1 MTTADDTLFAAPLYA
16 ALGAPWFTA
25 GRDGAARLAV
35 YEAGPR
41 DAAVPPVVLLH
52 GFPELAYAW
61 RAQFAA
67 LAAAGRRVLAP
78 DQRGYGRSEAPA
90 EVSAYAMRRLAGDLV
105 ALLDEAGIERA
116 VWVGHDWG
124 GAVAWA
130 MPLLHPDRT
139 AGVAGVNTPYTPR
152 PDRDPLEGLRA
163 RYGPDM
169 YILFFQEEG
178 VAEALFEADVERT
191 LRWFYR
197 LPAAAAAFSAAAG
210 APTDGGLAIQK
221 GLVRYDPAADTAAL
235 LSPKE
240 LAVYVEAYR
249 RTGFRGGLN
258 WYRNLSRSWRES
270 EGLPQQVV
278 HPALMICAELD
289 AVLPPRLAERMGRWV
304 GDLETHVIAG
314 CGHWT
319 QAEKPSE
326 LNRLL
331 LDWLDRRFPRP

>member
-1 MTTADDTLFAAPLYA
+1 MTPADDTLFA

-41 DAAVPPVVLLH
+41 GAAAPPVVLLH
-52 GFPELAYAW
+52 GFPEIAYSW

-90 EVSAYAMRRLAGDLV
+90 QVEAYAMRRLAGDLV
-105 ALLDEAGIERA
+105 AMLDEAGIERA

-130 MPLLHPDRT
+130 MPLLHPERT
-139 AGVAGVNTPYTPR
+139 AGVVGVNTPFTPR

-178 VAEALFEADVERT
+178 PAETLFEADVERT
-191 LRWFYR
+191 LRWFHR
-197 LPAAAAAFSAAAG
+197 RPAAAASAFGAG
-210 APTDGGLAIQK
+210 GGASTDGSLAIQK
-221 GLVRYDPAADTAAL
+221 GLARYDPATDTAAL
-235 LSPKE
+235 LGPEE
-240 LAVYVEAYR
+240 LAVHVGAYR

-270 EGLPQQVV
+270 EGLPQNVA

-289 AVLPPRLAERMGRWV
+289 AVLPPRLAERMGRWI

-319 QAEKPSE
+319 QAEKPRE

>member
-1 MTTADDTLFAAPLYA
+1 MTTADATLSA

-35 YEAGPR
+35 YEAR
-41 DAAVPPVVLLH
+41 SDAAATPPVVLLH
-52 GFPELAYAW
+52 GFPEIAYSW

-90 EVSAYAMRRLAGDLV
+90 EVETYAMRRLAGDLV
-105 ALLDEAGIERA
+105 AMLDEAGIERA

-139 AGVAGVNTPYTPR
+139 AGVVGVNTPFTPR
-152 PDRDPLEGLRA
+152 PDRDPLEGLRE

-169 YILFFQEEG
+169 YILFFQQEG
-178 VAEALFEADVERT
+178 AAERLFEADVERT

-197 LPAAAAAFSAAAG
+197 RPAAARAGEGAAG
-210 APTDGGLAIQK
+210 ELAIHKGLA
-221 GLVRYDPAADTAAL
+221 RYDPAKDTAAL
-235 LSPKE
+235 LTSE
-240 LAVYVEAYR
+240 ALAVYVDAYR

-258 WYRNLSRSWRES
+258 WYRNLSLSWRES
-270 EGLPQQVV
+270 EGVAQRIT
-278 HPALMICAELD
+278 HPALMIAAELD
-289 AVLPPRLAERMGRWV
+289 AVLPPRLTGRMGRWV
-304 GDLETHVIAG
+304 DDLETRVIAG

-319 QAEKPSE
+319 QAEKPRE
-326 LNRLL
+326 LNTLL